1 MQLKNKKEGFF
12 IMIRLYFLSISFVL
26 FLVAGA
32 KTQDH
37 VRFVDLPLSYSPEE
51 LIQELQGR
59 GLHLK
64 MGTGLPYTY
73 RLTGHITGLNVYLDV
88 NCSKDTLHV
97 NNLLLQTHQTSRS
110 VREDYHELMKWMKKH
125 YGEPTWE
132 ATVRSHPFARWYVD
146 FDKDIVMI
154 ATAKQTVEVYFF
166 DNHQQRNIDYYA
178 ILKYCERNPVDAVP
192 HLSARACVTWRS
204 DSMPSVKKKPSTR
217 QLRKKASKSRRKV
230 KARKSQKS
238 RKRHR

>member
-1 MQLKNKKEGFF
+1 
-12 IMIRLYFLSISFVL
+12 MIRLYFLSISFVL

-51 LIQELQGR
+51 MIQELQGR
-59 GLHLK
+59 GLHLM
-64 MGTGLPYTY
+64 MGTGLPNTY

-154 ATAKQTVEVYFF
+154 ATAKQTVFLC
-166 DNHQQRNIDYYA
+166 Q
-178 ILKYCERNPVDAVP
+178 
-192 HLSARACVTWRS
+192 
-204 DSMPSVKKKPSTR
+204 PSTAQYR
-217 QLRKKASKSRRKV
+217 LLCYFKV
-230 KARKSQKS
+230 L
-238 RKRHR
+238 

>member
-37 VRFVDLPLSYSPEE
+37 VRFVNLPLSYSPEE
-51 LIQELQGR
+51 MIQELQGR
-59 GLHLK
+59 GLHLM
-64 MGTGLPYTY
+64 MGTGLPNTY

-146 FDKDIVMI
+146 FDKRRHD
-154 ATAKQTVEVYFF
+154 QG
-166 DNHQQRNIDYYA
+166 RG
-178 ILKYCERNPVDAVP
+178 NPVDAVP

-238 RKRHR
+238 RKRRR